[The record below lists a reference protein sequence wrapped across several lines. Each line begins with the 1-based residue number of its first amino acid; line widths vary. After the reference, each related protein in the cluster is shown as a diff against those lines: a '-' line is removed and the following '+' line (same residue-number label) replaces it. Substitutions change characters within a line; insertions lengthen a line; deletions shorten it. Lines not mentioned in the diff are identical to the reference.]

1 MKKGSAS
8 IATPSYFAGRIE
20 TPFGP
25 ALAMVDEKRRLMRF
39 GFLAECDNGRWQIA
53 DFNLRWDESAVAE
66 IARQIDAY
74 FAGSLKQ
81 FDLPL
86 APIGTVFQ
94 QAVWTEL
101 RRIPFGETTSYARL
115 AAKLQRPQASRAVG
129 AANGANPIS
138 LIVPC
143 HRVVGSS
150 GALTG
155 YAGGIALKEAL
166 LRFEGAIA

>member
-1 MKKGSAS
+1 MTKRCATT
-8 IATPSYFAGRIE
+8 ATPPYFAGRIE
-20 TPFGP
+20 TPVGP
-25 ALAMVDEKRRLMRF
+25 ALAMVDGQRRLVRF

-53 DFNLRWDESAVAE
+53 DFNLRWDESAVAG

-74 FAGSLKQ
+74 FAGRLTQ

-86 APIGTVFQ
+86 APIGTAFQ
-94 QAVWTEL
+94 QSVWTEL
-101 RRIPFGETTSYARL
+101 RRIPFGETTTYARL
-115 AAKLQRPQASRAVG
+115 AGKLQRPQASRAVG

-155 YAGGIALKEAL
+155 YAGGLALKEAL